1 MGWSR
6 MTEEQRKELL
16 RLKTMKASNVIPMDL
31 QVAVNTFIEQARII
45 GQYELDSMPPEYV
58 NNLIDV
64 LTKYPEFDFLTK
76 ELLEI
81 LEKEIKPAL

>member
-1 MGWSR
+1 
-6 MTEEQRKELL
+6 MTEEQRQQLI
-16 RLKTMKASNVIPMDL
+16 RLKTMKASDRVPMDL
-31 QVAVNTFIEQARII
+31 QIAINTFIEQARII
-45 GQYELDSMPPEYV
+45 GEYELDSMPPEYV
-58 NNLIDV
+58 NNLIDA

>member
-1 MGWSR
+1 
-6 MTEEQRKELL
+6 MTEEQRQQLI
-16 RLKTMKASNVIPMDL
+16 RLKTMKASDRVPMDL
-31 QVAVNTFIEQARII
+31 QLAINTFIEQARII
-45 GQYELDSMPPEYV
+45 GEYELDSMPPEYV

>member
-1 MGWSR
+1 MI
-6 MTEEQRKELL
+6 EEQRQQLI

-31 QVAVNTFIEQARII
+31 QVAINTFIEQAVIT
-45 GQYELDSMPPEYV
+45 GEYQLDTMPPEYV
-58 NNLIDV
+58 NNLIDA

-81 LEKEIKPAL
+81 LNKEVKPYI